1 MSGLPKIGY
10 AGMSHLGI
18 NSLAAAAAR
27 GFEVLGFDPDPAL
40 SGALSE
46 GHLPV
51 SEPGLA
57 DSIQVH
63 GEKIHFSSDLAD
75 LGACDVVYISF
86 DVPTDDQGHSDLTPI
101 EALIAAV
108 SPALRA
114 DCVLVVLSQVPPGF
128 TRGLNRHGSGPF
140 YQVETL
146 VFGRAYDR
154 ALNPER
160 FIIGGADPSQPLP
173 AALATFL
180 ESFHC
185 PILPMRYESAELAK
199 ISINLCLVASVTTA
213 NTLAALC
220 ERIGADWSEIVP
232 ALKLDA
238 RIGEYAYLGAGL
250 GLSGGNLERDL
261 ATLVRFGDAQGADM
275 GAVRAAQANSAQ
287 RRYWALDRL
296 HETVLHRADAPM
308 IAVLG
313 LAYKESTH
321 STKNS
326 PALALLDALRP
337 FPVRAFDPLV
347 TAEGGWHPLLTQTA
361 TAMDACAGADAV
373 VVMTP
378 WPEFR
383 ALSPAELTASMR
395 GDVVIDPYGMLD
407 STAAVAAGLRHF
419 RLGAG

>member
-1 MSGLPKIGY
+1 MSRVPKIGY

-18 NSLAAAAAR
+18 NSLAATAAR
-27 GFEVLGFDPDPAL
+27 GFEVLGYDADPILTAAL
-40 SGALSE
+40 TE
-46 GHLPV
+46 GRLPV
-51 SEPGLA
+51 TEPGLA
-57 DSIQVH
+57 ESLQVH
-63 GEKIHFSSDLAD
+63 GDRIRFSSDEAD
-75 LGACDVVYISF
+75 LGACDVVYVSL
-86 DVPTDDQGHSDLTPI
+86 DVPTDDQGRSDLTPI
-101 EALIAAV
+101 QELISTV
-108 SPALRA
+108 SAALRA
-114 DCVLVVLSQVPPGF
+114 DCMLVVLSQVPPGF
-128 TRGLNRHGSGPF
+128 TRGLSRDGSMLC

-146 VFGRAYDR
+146 IFGRAYER
-154 ALNPER
+154 AHNPER
-160 FIIGGADPSQPLP
+160 FIIGCADPSQPLP
-173 AALATFL
+173 ANYRAFL
-180 ESFHC
+180 EAFDC

-238 RIGEYAYLGAGL
+238 RIGPHAYLNAGL

-261 ATLVRFGDAQGADM
+261 ATLVRFGDSLGSDIR
-275 GAVRAAQANSAQ
+275 AVRAAQANSVQ
-287 RRYWALDRL
+287 RRYWVLDRL
-296 HETVLHRADAPM
+296 HETILHGSEAPV

-313 LAYKESTH
+313 LAYKENTH

-347 TAEGGWHPLLTQTA
+347 TVESDWHPRLTQSVTA
-361 TAMDACAGADAV
+361 IDACAGADAV
-373 VVMTP
+373 AVMTP

-383 ALSPAELTASMR
+383 DLDPARLASVLR
-395 GDVVIDPYGMLD
+395 GHVVIDPHSMLD
-407 STAAVAAGLRHF
+407 GMAAAKAGLRHF